1 MRHVSRA
8 HRVALERLFD
18 GINLDPKIKIK
29 YVDTKNQLADKLT
42 KGSFTR
48 DEWDRISRCFLAAIF
63 FETESR
69 SGETETNEFGV
80 KEPLDCEERSSA
92 RFE

>member
-1 MRHVSRA
+1 M
-8 HRVALERLFD
+8 
-18 GINLDPKIKIK
+18 DPKIEIK
-29 YVDTKNQLADKLT
+29 HVDTKNQLADKLT
-42 KGSFTR
+42 KGGVTR

-63 FETESR
+63 FHTESSR
-69 SGETETNEFGV
+69 FASGETETNEFGV